1 MFDTDETGKFLES
14 GVICPLCR
22 KRSPSGAASC
32 ASCGVDF
39 MKWLRLQGGKA
50 AAGKKAPRPRR
61 GWEPFAAAA
70 AAAALAVAM
79 WRAGKTEARADAPA
93 PVPVVSAEPE
103 GSAMALSDI
112 HSRALAEGRLYGV
125 ELMRDE
131 LERRYIEGGRAFSDD
146 GLAGVAAELGMPVP
160 QEQPLRD
167 DEAAMQA
174 KCLKDGA
181 WSYGPLP
188 ARPTAGAQCWAAGSG
203 YPRRWVRQHWNPKR
217 KAWSAYAEPEA
228 ARAVRHILSTRFSPE
243 REEAVRDA
251 ATLALARPEG
261 DRRQALL
268 AYYGFLAE
276 REGALAA
283 LRRY

>member
-1 MFDTDETGKFLES
+1 M
-14 GVICPLCR
+14 VCPLCR
-22 KRSPSGAASC
+22 KRSASGAASC

-39 MKWLRLQGGKA
+39 MKWLHLQGGKA
-50 AAGKKAPRPRR
+50 SAGKRASRTRR

-79 WRAGKTEARADAPA
+79 WRAGKTEVLGPGSA
-93 PVPVVSAEPE
+93 PVPAASAAEDS
-103 GSAMALSDI
+103 SATALSDI
-112 HSRALAEGRLYGV
+112 HARALAEGRLYGI

-131 LERRYIEGGRAFSDD
+131 LERHYVEGGRAFSDD
-146 GLAGVAAELGMPVP
+146 GLTGVAAELGLPAL
-160 QEQPLRD
+160 QEQLLRD
-167 DEAAMQA
+167 DEAAMQG
-174 KCLKDGA
+174 KCLKDGV
-181 WSYGPLP
+181 WGYGPLP
-188 ARPTAGAQCWAAGSG
+188 ALPTAGAQCWAAASG

-228 ARAVRHILSTRFSPE
+228 ARAVRHILAARFSAE

-283 LRRY
+283 LRRYVRGGVVYGAIL